1 MHIHSPWLLGH
12 VTREGAVLLTLTGAK
27 QAGMRNSA
35 AGPFI
40 WSFSVTFLSFCL
52 HCYFSIT
59 AILELYL
66 HLLLRAN
73 RLSVPVCSHSP
84 PTRHATDSP
93 YCSGIAPGPSG
104 NSVPL
109 RMKGTLD
116 CGSPG
121 VSTRFVHIPAPP
133 FPASKALWGSSPTP
147 LLKYP
152 GYLLH

>member
-12 VTREGAVLLTLTGAK
+12 VTGEGAVPLTLTGAK

-35 AGPFI
+35 AGPLI
-40 WSFSVTFLSFCL
+40 L
-52 HCYFSIT
+52 CYFPFFLPS
-59 AILELYL
+59 
-66 HLLLRAN
+66 LLLLYHRHIGA
-73 RLSVPVCSHSP
+73 LFTFAAPGKQAAVLVCSHSP

-93 YCSGIAPGPSG
+93 YCSGIASGPSG

-133 FPASKALWGSSPTP
+133 FPASKALWGSNPTP